1 MLALLSSLSIR
12 SLLRLGAAGILIAA
26 VALAWH
32 YYAARGREIVRLNSE
47 IAAYQEAARALEAR
61 SKSLTDQLGRA
72 TGGRRSTSDNTIE
85 EIRRAPEADEARV
98 APVLRHALDGLRQ
111 R

>member
-1 MLALLSSLSIR
+1 MLALLSSISIR

-26 VALAWH
+26 VGLAWH
-32 YYAARGREIVRLNSE
+32 SYAARGREIVRLKTE
-47 IAAYQEAARALEAR
+47 IAGYQEAARALEAR
-61 SKSLTDQLGRA
+61 AASLSTQLVAATAARRA
-72 TGGRRSTSDNTIE
+72 DTETLRN
-85 EIRRAPEADEARV
+85 EIRDAPETDDAAV